1 MRRNRSINKQE
12 AQRLPVEPKQS
23 EEHVLVC
30 TSPSPNNAR
39 VIEAGAVLARAYH
52 AKLTAL
58 YVEPPV
64 PSARDEETIRRLESN
79 LKLAEKAGAEQAVSY
94 GADIPV
100 QIAEFSK
107 TARVT
112 KIVIGRASASASAIQ
127 RRRDPARRLAQLLPG
142 MDIFLVPEEAPSAAR
157 APLVRKRA
165 LSLRSLLIL
174 LSILVAATALGLL
187 LRMLGFTEASIMTLY
202 ILAVLLT
209 AFFTDGLIY
218 GLIASVL
225 SVLTFNYFF
234 TDPRFTLLTYDP
246 SYPVTFLVM
255 LIASMLT
262 SSITAKARRQAKD
275 NAEKAYRTE
284 VLLTASR
291 NLQQADSVDEILLE
305 TARQLHALVGSAALL
320 YPVENSI
327 LQQPIL
333 FPPDNVSRALFSEE
347 ERAAAS
353 WTLENNKRSGAGT
366 ASSPSARCQYL
377 AVRGHGVVRA
387 VAGIELVRP
396 LDSFEQ
402 SLCLAIL
409 GECGLALD
417 KQQADEARQ
426 SLTLKAQQEQLRA
439 NLLRAISHDLRTP
452 LTSISGNAEMLLRG
466 DVPETERESL
476 YRTIYDDSIW
486 LVNLVENLLS
496 ITRMDD
502 SSIRL
507 NLKPELVSD
516 VVEAALNRIGR
527 RAETHE
533 IRTEIENDLLLARM
547 DAQLILQV
555 LLNLLENAI
564 KYTPAGSHITIAANE
579 EGDMVRVSVQDDGA
593 GISEEAK
600 PRVFDMFFTSA
611 GMRGDARRGL
621 GLGLALCRSII
632 NAHGGEITVR
642 DNEPHG
648 SVFSFTLLK
657 AEVTQNE

>member
-1 MRRNRSINKQE
+1 
-12 AQRLPVEPKQS
+12 LPVEPRQS
-23 EEHVLVC
+23 EEHVLIC
-30 TSPSPNNAR
+30 ISSSPNNAR

-64 PSARDEETIRRLESN
+64 PTALSEESSSRLESN
-79 LKLAEKAGAEQAVSY
+79 LKLAEKAGAEQAVSA
-94 GADIPV
+94 GADIAV
-100 QIAEFSK
+100 QIAEFCK

-112 KIVIGRASASASAIQ
+112 KIVIGRASSLAGLFV
-127 RRRDPARRLAQLLPG
+127 RRRDPTRRLAQLQPG
-142 MDIFLVPEEAPSAAR
+142 VELFLVPEEIPAGTR
-157 APLVRKRA
+157 APHARTRV
-165 LSLRSLLIL
+165 LSLHSFFIQLA
-174 LSILVAATALGLL
+174 ILVATTALGLV
-187 LRMLGFTEASIMTLY
+187 LRLFGFTEASIMTLY
-202 ILAVLLT
+202 ILGVLLT
-209 AFFTDGLIY
+209 AFFTDGMIY
-218 GLIASVL
+218 GLVASVL

-246 SYPVTFLVM
+246 GYPVTFIVM
-255 LIASMLT
+255 LIVAMLT
-262 SSITAKARRQAKD
+262 SSITAKARSQARD

-291 NLQQADSVDEILLE
+291 NLQQSDSTDEILLE
-305 TARQLHALVGSAALL
+305 TARQLHALIGSAALL
-320 YPVENSI
+320 YPVEDSV
-327 LQQPIL
+327 LLHPVL
-333 FPPDNVSRALFSEE
+333 FPPDSVNQALFSEE
-347 ERAAAS
+347 ERVAAI

-366 ASSPSARCQYL
+366 GIFPGTRCQYL

-387 VAGIELVRP
+387 VAGIELARS

-417 KQQADEARQ
+417 KQLADEARQ
-426 SLTLKAQQEQLRA
+426 SLALKAQQEQLRG

-466 DVPETERESL
+466 AVPEAEREPI
-476 YRTIYDDSIW
+476 YRNIYDDSIW
-486 LVNLVENLLS
+486 LINLVENLLS

-527 RAETHE
+527 RGETHV
-533 IRTEIENDLLLARM
+533 IHTEMKNDLLLAQM
-547 DAQLILQV
+547 DAPLILQV

-564 KYTPAGSHITIAANE
+564 KYTTSGSHITISANE
-579 EGDMVRVSVQDDGA
+579 EGDLIRISVQDDGP
-593 GISEEAK
+593 GIAEDAK

-611 GMRGDARRGL
+611 GVRGDARRGL
-621 GLGLALCRSII
+621 GLGLALCRAIVV
-632 NAHGGEITVR
+632 AHGGEISVR

-648 SVFSFTLLK
+648 SIFSFTLPK
-657 AEVTQNE
+657 AEVTQDE